1 MGNENEGVLGRWSR
15 RKRAAVV
22 SAECDTELQMD
33 AAAAE
38 ASVEFEVGSD
48 EAVPL
53 SQTASDLHGATSE
66 PSEERMLTEEDLP
79 DIDSLSYGSD
89 FSAFL
94 QKNVPDYLHK
104 LALRKLWTSN
114 PVLANVD
121 GLNDYDLDYTIKEMM
136 EIAAQSAEDLA
147 RGAKRLNVVDLRA
160 QEREARRMAAVRP
173 EAAAP
178 AAAAIEAQDNNS
190 AEQVAQLEPLE
201 DEEAL
206 APKPQT
212 SDS

>member
-15 RKRAAVV
+15 RKRAAAV
-22 SAECDTELQMD
+22 SEECDTELQAD
-33 AAAAE
+33 AATAE
-38 ASVEFEVGSD
+38 ASVEFKVGSD

-53 SQTASDLHGATSE
+53 SQTASDPHGATSE
-66 PSEERMLTEEDLP
+66 TSEERMLTEEDLP

-94 QKNVPDYLHK
+94 QKNVPDHLHK

-136 EIAAQSAEDLA
+136 EIAAQSAEDLV

-178 AAAAIEAQDNNS
+178 AAAAIEAQDNND